1 MGSIFG
7 WLMSFLPVTT
17 LQRLCATGLILCA
30 LVSFGRADIIS
41 DWTAQALA
49 GARSQNE
56 TEAEVSRNL
65 AMMHTAIYNA
75 VEGIAGDYTLYTH
88 GTYSG
93 PSATAVSNSSL
104 EAAAASAAFTVLQ
117 DLYPSLSGSFATLYS
132 NQLTAIG
139 DSAARTNGVNFG
151 TVVGQ
156 DILNWRANDGSA
168 DANDPPYSPVGSVPY
183 WSPTGPAYA
192 SATQPGWGNVST
204 FAISGTSAYTG
215 SLGSSLT
222 TYVGSAEY
230 AADYN
235 QVKDL
240 GSSSSTTRTTDQ
252 LNQANFWQDNA
263 TGTTN
268 VAIWNSLA
276 ADVVNASSLTLQDS
290 ARLYAS
296 LNVSLADTAIV
307 VSKTQYEVGFWRPET
322 AIESGDADGNAATI
336 ADSNWDP
343 LISPASTPSYFNT
356 SAALAS
362 AAGSILNSYISPMA
376 PVIVGK
382 DTDGD
387 GIIDVFLTYN
397 NLEGAIDGAGN
408 SAIYAGTDFNKS
420 VVDGAAS
427 GSQIAN
433 TVLNTQF
440 TAVPEPSGALM
451 LGLSGACWLMRRR
464 RAGRR

>member
-1 MGSIFG
+1 
-7 WLMSFLPVTT
+7 MSLFFITAL
-17 LQRLCATGLILCA
+17 RKLCATGLILWLFVA
-30 LVSFGRADIIS
+30 VGRADIIS

-88 GTYSG
+88 GSYSG

-183 WSPTGPAYA
+183 WSPTGPTYA
-192 SATQPGWGNVST
+192 SAAQPGWGNVST
-204 FAISGTSAYTG
+204 FAISGTSTYAGTLG
-215 SLGSSLT
+215 ASLS

-230 AADYN
+230 AADFN

-240 GSSSSTTRTTDQ
+240 GSAASTTRTTNQ
-252 LNQANFWQDNA
+252 LNQANFWQDNT

-268 VAIWNSLA
+268 VAVWNSLA
-276 ADVVNASSLTLQDS
+276 ADVVNASSLTLQES

-322 AIESGDADGNAATI
+322 AIESGDADGNAATTV
-336 ADSNWDP
+336 DPNWDP
-343 LISPASTPSYFNT
+343 LISPNNTPSYFAT

-362 AAGSILNSYISPMA
+362 AAGSILNAYISPTSA
-376 PVIVGK
+376 VIVGK

-387 GIIDVFLTYN
+387 GVNDVFLTYSD
-397 NLEGAIDGAGN
+397 LGSAVDSAGT

-420 VVDGAAS
+420 VTDGANA
-427 GSQIAN
+427 GSQIGNA
-433 TVLNTQF
+433 VLNSQF
-440 TAVPEPSGALM
+440 AAVPEPSGAIM
-451 LGLSGACWLMRRR
+451 LCLTGGYWLMRRR
-464 RAGRR
+464 RAAHGCLGRTDV